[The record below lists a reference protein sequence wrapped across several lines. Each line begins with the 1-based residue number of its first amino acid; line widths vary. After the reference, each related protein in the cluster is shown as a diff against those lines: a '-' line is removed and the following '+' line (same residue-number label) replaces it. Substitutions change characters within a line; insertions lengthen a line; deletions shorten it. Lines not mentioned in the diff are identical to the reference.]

1 MAAQKLSIGTMET
14 PRKLARQAQVDA
26 SRVAWPADEA
36 FPWVSGSAL
45 TAMGVR
51 RTLPPKH

>member
-1 MAAQKLSIGTMET
+1 VAAKKLGIGTMET
-14 PRKLARQAQVDA
+14 PRKLVRQAQVGA
-26 SRVAWPADEA
+26 SQVAWPADEA
-36 FPWVSGSAL
+36 LPVVLGSAL